1 METLKIYL
9 YPFWMILREFYDRD
23 FLQKQ
28 DEKAASS
35 QSYGRLLSRRLW
47 EEDQIEKPTK
57 SPRMGIRLPPVFFT
71 VPLIIP
77 LFSRRE

>member
-1 METLKIYL
+1 
-9 YPFWMILREFYDRD
+9 MILWEFYDRD

-47 EEDQIEKPTK
+47 EKDQTEKPAK
-57 SPRMGIRLPPVFFT
+57 SSIMGIG
-71 VPLIIP
+71 
-77 LFSRRE
+77 